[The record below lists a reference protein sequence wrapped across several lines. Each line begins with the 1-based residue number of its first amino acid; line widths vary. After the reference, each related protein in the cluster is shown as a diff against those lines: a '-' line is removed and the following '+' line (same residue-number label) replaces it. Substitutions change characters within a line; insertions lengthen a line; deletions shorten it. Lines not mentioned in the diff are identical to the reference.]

1 MELPVNLT
9 ISDGI
14 GHIELNRP
22 DAANTINMPL
32 AESFREAALAAA
44 NDTAVEVVLISA
56 AGKRFCGGGDVGAI
70 AHATHPDKFLT
81 DLAATADAGVQILE
95 DLDRPIVT
103 AVHGA
108 VAGAGLGIMLA
119 ADVIVS
125 AHDTKF
131 VFAYPEI
138 GLTPD
143 CGVSAALPRA
153 MGLQRALAFAL
164 SGKPMSATE
173 ALEQGLVTELSDDP
187 LTRARELAATWAS
200 KASGALGVTR
210 QLLRQSQ
217 NASRSTHGDR
227 EAITIGQR
235 VMTSE
240 AQALIKTFLSR

>member
-1 MELPVNLT
+1 MQLPVNFT

-32 AESFREAALAAA
+32 AEGFRQAAHAAA
-44 NDTAVEVVLISA
+44 NDPSVEVVLLTS
-56 AGKRFCGGGDVGAI
+56 AGKRFCGGGDVSAI
-70 AHATHPDKFLT
+70 AHAQHPGNFLT
-81 DLAATADAGVQILE
+81 DLAATADAGVQLLE
-95 DLDRPIVT
+95 ELDRPIVA
-103 AVHGA
+103 AVQGA

-119 ADVIVS
+119 ADVVVS
-125 AHDTKF
+125 ADDTKF

-143 CGVSAALPRA
+143 CGVSVALPRA

-164 SGKPMSATE
+164 SRKPMSATD
-173 ALEQGLVTELSDDP
+173 ALEQGLVSELADDP
-187 LTRARELAATWAS
+187 LARAREVAATWAS

-217 NASRSTHGDR
+217 NASRSAHGDR
-227 EAITIGQR
+227 EAHTIGQR

-240 AQALIKTFLSR
+240 AQTLMNTFLSR